1 METNPVRIH
10 LLGTSFSIKTNEDP
24 RYLEELV
31 REVEMKF
38 DQVHRSMGLS
48 DPLRIA
54 IISSILL
61 LDDLKKLQ
69 RHSTEAESLTRNL
82 IELID
87 RTIE

>member
-1 METNPVRIH
+1 MGNDPVRIH
-10 LLGTSFSIKTNEDP
+10 LLGTSLSIRSSEDP
-24 RYLEELV
+24 RYLHALV
-31 REVEMKF
+31 QEVERRF
-38 DQVHRSMGLS
+38 EQVRKNMGLS

-61 LDDLKKLQ
+61 TDDLKKLQ
-69 RHSTEAESLTRNL
+69 QDSTEAESLTQNL